1 MKTQAYLFIAWMVL
15 LPAVA
20 FVSGCSTVNSTTFTQ
35 GAIQSGRKG
44 AAVAQEG
51 EGRKGTL
58 GVVQVLPF
66 TESRVRNHQERHN
79 LWLAYIPIAC
89 VGTYWERPDWLLWDT
104 NRSAYK
110 PVGLDMAETL
120 CLELEETGLFN
131 KVLRPDEQGLTDW
144 IIEGDVQKLTYE
156 MRPHLCG
163 GSIILAPFL
172 GALGLPM
179 GTWSVDQ
186 KVCLKV
192 KASAD
197 ASTLFEKT
205 VETHSDGLIGACYGG
220 NPMQYGYPYGQAMGP
235 VVSGLL
241 SELPKKVA
249 AAQKTLP
256 PVSAV
261 AKVADKPPVAPTVV
275 APPPSVLI
283 PQVSTRP
290 GICWAVVIGI
300 SSYKDSRIPALRYAA
315 SDAQSFYHWL
325 VNPQGGRYAPANVK
339 LLLDRDATV
348 INIRQALFDWL
359 QQAVAED
366 QVTIYFAGHGSPD
379 SPDSSS
385 NLFLLPYDTDY
396 SRISSTAF
404 PMWDVET
411 ALKRYVRAKRVVV
424 IADACHAAGVGE
436 GFDIARRSG
445 RGMTVNPIDVGLEN
459 LANVGEGTCVI
470 SASSGSQT
478 SQEGAKWGGGYGVF
492 TYFLLQGLNGQ
503 ADYPRDGRIT
513 LGKLT
518 QYVSEQVRRATRN
531 AQTPIVSGRYD
542 PAWLIAKP

>member
-1 MKTQAYLFIAWMVL
+1 MVL
-15 LPAVA
+15 LSAVA
-20 FVSGCSTVNSTTFTQ
+20 FVGGCSTVNSTTFTQ
-35 GAIQSGRKG
+35 GAIQSGRKKS
-44 AAVAQEG
+44 AAVAQDG

-58 GVVQVLPF
+58 GVVHVRCF
-66 TESRVRNHQERHN
+66 TESRGRNHQESHN

-89 VGTYWERPDWLLWDT
+89 VGTYWERPDWLLWDP

-110 PVGLDMAETL
+110 PVGLDMAEAL

-131 KVLRPDEQGLTDW
+131 KVMRPDEEGFADW

-163 GSIILAPFL
+163 GSILLAPFL
-172 GALGLPM
+172 GTLGLPM

-186 KVCLKV
+186 KVCLKG
-192 KASAD
+192 KAAAD

-241 SELPKKVA
+241 SELPGKLA
-249 AAQKTLP
+249 AARKTLP
-256 PVSAV
+256 PAGGL
-261 AKVADKPPVAPTVV
+261 AKAAGKPPVAPTVS
-275 APPPSVLI
+275 APPPAVLI

-300 SSYKDSRIPALRYAA
+300 SAYKDSRIPALRYAA
-315 SDAQSFYHWL
+315 SDARAFYHWL

-339 LLLDRDATV
+339 LLLDGDATGV
-348 INIRQALFDWL
+348 NIRQALFDWL

-503 ADYPRDGRIT
+503 ADFPRDGRIT

-542 PAWLIAKP
+542 PAWLIAHP